1 MLYHEFVC
9 AGRVKPSQV
18 GPSCVRCLRVTS
30 PTAASSRPG
39 AVSRFLAWTDN
50 LPGHGWWVFP
60 ALGVLL
66 FAYAHAIV
74 WATGRVPFGVI
85 QPTISVGVA
94 YGPFLLAVLAAS
106 NYVSK
111 RSLVAFWPAT
121 GWPEADRPGWETAFV
136 NTPGPWGWVSLAI
149 GVPLAIASFLSAPTS
164 SLGVGADRLI
174 LFVAYL
180 PALVLG
186 YAMAPAAFI
195 HTVRQLRL
203 VVRIHGEATRI
214 DPFDRG
220 PVYAFSRLTV
230 VAGLGYVLVGYYSLT
245 VNGAFSAGNLLA
257 VAALGASI
265 IVGIVTFV
273 VPLWGIHERL
283 VDEKEV
289 LARGVEERVSRIG
302 TEMYRRVDAGE
313 FDGSKVMS
321 DALAG
326 MTTLRDR
333 IEHLP
338 TWPWPPQLLRGF
350 VSALVLPLVIYVLT
364 RLVST
369 SFG

>member
-1 MLYHEFVC
+1 
-9 AGRVKPSQV
+9 
-18 GPSCVRCLRVTS
+18 
-30 PTAASSRPG
+30 
-39 AVSRFLAWTDN
+39 

-66 FAYAHAIV
+66 FGYAHAIV

-85 QPTISVGVA
+85 EPVIAVGVV
-94 YGPFLLAVLAAS
+94 YGPFLLAILAGA
-106 NYVSK
+106 NFVSK

-121 GWPEADRPGWETAFV
+121 GWPEDDRPGWAAAFV
-136 NTPGPWGWVSLAI
+136 ITPGPWGWVSLAI
-149 GVPLAIASFLSAPTS
+149 GVPLAIGSFLSAPTEL
-164 SLGVGADRLI
+164 LGEGSDRLV
-174 LFVAYL
+174 LLVAYL
-180 PALVLG
+180 PALILG
-186 YAMAPAAFI
+186 YSMAPAAFV
-195 HTVRQLRL
+195 HTLRQLRL
-203 VVRIHGEATRI
+203 VARIHREATRI

-220 PVYAFSRLTV
+220 PMYAFSRLTV
-230 VAGLGYVLVGYYSLT
+230 LTGLGYVLVGYYSLT

-257 VAALGASI
+257 VAALAASI
-265 IVGIVTFV
+265 VVGIATFV
-273 VPLWGIHERL
+273 LPLWGIHERL
-283 VDEKEV
+283 ADEKAILV
-289 LARGVEERVSRIG
+289 RGVEDRVGRIG
-302 TEMYRRVDAGE
+302 TEMYRRIDAGE

-333 IEHLP
+333 IQRLP

>member
-1 MLYHEFVC
+1 M
-9 AGRVKPSQV
+9 
-18 GPSCVRCLRVTS
+18 
-30 PTAASSRPG
+30 AANSRPG
-39 AVSRFLAWTDN
+39 AVSRFLHWTDG

-60 ALGVLL
+60 TLAVLL
-66 FAYAHAIV
+66 FGYAHAIV

-85 QPTISVGVA
+85 EPTITVGVA

-106 NYVSK
+106 NAIAK

-121 GWPEADRPGWETAFV
+121 GWPESDRAAWAAAFV

-149 GVPLAIASFLSAPTS
+149 GIPLAIGSFLSAPTS
-164 SLGVGADRLI
+164 WVGVGDDRLV
-174 LFVAYL
+174 LFIAYL

-186 YAMAPAAFI
+186 YSMAPAAFV

-203 VVRIHGEATRI
+203 VSRIHREATAI

-230 VAGLGYVLVGYYSLT
+230 MTGLAYVLVGFYSLT
-245 VNGAFSAGNLLA
+245 VNGAFAAGNLVAVVLLA
-257 VAALGASI
+257 ASLLVGVA
-265 IVGIVTFV
+265 TFV
-273 VPLWGIHERL
+273 VPLWGLHERL
-283 VDEKEV
+283 VDEKSV
-289 LARGVEERVSRIG
+289 LLRGVEDRIG
-302 TEMYRRVDAGE
+302 RMGAEMYRRIDAGE
-313 FDGSKVMS
+313 FDGSKVLS
-321 DALAG
+321 DALGG
-326 MTTLRDR
+326 MSTLRDR
-333 IEHLP
+333 IQRLP

-369 SFG
+369 SLG